1 MQDRM
6 SNQDRSGI
14 SARNTYT
21 ASIMQSCDLCSFP
34 SLEWGGLRLEGVIVS
49 EELRMLTVVLEQLFD
64 EVDMSQDHS
73 TTAISLQPK
82 FS

>member
-1 MQDRM
+1 MMLRWISQVFMQDRM

-49 EELRMLTVVLEQLFD
+49 EEFTDAHGCTGAAFR
-64 EVDMSQDHS
+64 
-73 TTAISLQPK
+73 
-82 FS
+82 